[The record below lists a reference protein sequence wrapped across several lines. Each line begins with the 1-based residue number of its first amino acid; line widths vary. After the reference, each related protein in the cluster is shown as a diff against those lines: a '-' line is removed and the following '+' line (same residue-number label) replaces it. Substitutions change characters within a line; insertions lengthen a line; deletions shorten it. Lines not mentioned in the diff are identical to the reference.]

1 MLLWE
6 VINDGEAYKDR
17 EEGQILPDM
26 MQRLRRNGEVGTLAY
41 DVCLSRINKK
51 YVKEHGR
58 IRRII
63 LVALQEALQAD
74 PLKRPSALALLLRLQ
89 KSLPDEK

>member
-17 EEGQILPDM
+17 NDAHILPDM
-26 MQRLRRNGEVGTLAY
+26 MQRLRENGEVGSLAY
-41 DVCLSRINKK
+41 DVCLSKIRKRH
-51 YVKEHGR
+51 VEEHGN
-58 IRRII
+58 IRRVV
-63 LVALQEALQAD
+63 LEALQDALRAD
-74 PLKRPSALALLLRLQ
+74 PLARPSALALLSRLQ